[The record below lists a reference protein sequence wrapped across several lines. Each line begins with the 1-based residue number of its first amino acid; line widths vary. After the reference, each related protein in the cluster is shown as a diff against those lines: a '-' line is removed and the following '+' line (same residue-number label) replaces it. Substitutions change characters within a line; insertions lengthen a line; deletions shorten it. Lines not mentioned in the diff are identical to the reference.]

1 MYKILHYNPF
11 VSLPFQVTLHF
22 AGMMLLASLTVSYST
37 ELSAAEAADI
47 PFQDTAVEK
56 ALDESPSVRLYRTR
70 EEQREAGL
78 QRRITPWLTVS
89 GLAEGEILFE
99 DFDTKEGTA
108 DDSGRDDSASLQLGF
123 IVSPFEFAQ
132 MEAILEY
139 DTDKDKVEA
148 DEAFLSLEKD
158 PWELALG
165 KQYTPFGVY
174 FSSFVSGPLVEFGET
189 QADEVATLAYGPN
202 DEFDL
207 LLTAYR
213 GRARKQGKNSG
224 EWNWSLATE
233 FWLKDDWSFG
243 LSYQSN
249 LADSDS
255 RLLEDNN
262 DRYSTRV
269 AGISGYVLWA
279 GEKFE
284 ATLEALAATGSFE
297 ELDPDRNKPC
307 AWNAELVHFYPG
319 SNFEIA
325 FRIEGSRELEDEP
338 RVQFGPAITWRTGK
352 YASLTLE
359 YLHGE
364 FEDEL
369 AATENDD
376 PYDHVDRLGAI
387 LSIAF

>member
-11 VSLPFQVTLHF
+11 VNLPFQVTLHF
-22 AGMMLLASLTVSYST
+22 AGMTLPASLTVSYST

-132 MEAILEY
+132 LEAILEY

-369 AATENDD
+369 ATTENDD